1 MILARKI
8 IKIPEFLYLPEK
20 FTKCPN
26 FYMIF
31 PEKCPDFTYYL
42 PEKYFSV
49 ILGGGHV
56 PPFPPSP
63 TPMTEVNGLAFS
75 YPRSKLN
82 VRVDADA

>member
-31 PEKCPDFTYYL
+31 PEKCPDFTFYL

-49 ILGGGHV
+49 ILGGGARAPL
-56 PPFPPSP
+56 PPISYIYARMSLSGLIVHIF
-63 TPMTEVNGLAFS
+63 NG
-75 YPRSKLN
+75 K
-82 VRVDADA
+82 